1 MIKAGIVG
9 VSGYAGAQLLLLLLQ
24 HKEVEVDFI
33 AAHSKAGEEIQNL
46 YGNFA
51 KIYEKKCLT
60 FDEAYERLED
70 IDVIFTALPHSKSAK
85 TVKLA
90 YDKGVKVIDLG
101 ADFRLDDTKEYEKW
115 YKVPFQNEELIDES
129 VYGLPEIKRE
139 EIKGKKVVANPGCY
153 ATASILGTYPL
164 VKAGLIDEKS
174 IIIDAKSGTSGAGRS
189 EKMQNLYC
197 EVNESI
203 KAYAVANHRHT
214 AEIEQELTRV
224 SNEDIK
230 LLFTPHLIPMNRG
243 ILSVIYASLNEGVS
257 GVEVKKAFEE
267 AYKDEYFV
275 RILDTAPETK
285 WVKGTN
291 FCDISFEICTRTNR
305 VIVMSVIDNLMKGA
319 ASQAVQNMNIL
330 FDIDE
335 KEGLELLAMFP

>member
-1 MIKAGIVG
+1 MIKVGIVG

-24 HKEVEVDFI
+24 HKKVEVAFV
-33 AAHSKAGEEIQNL
+33 AAHSKAGEDIQNL

-51 KIYEKKCLT
+51 KMYEEKCLT
-60 FDEAYERLED
+60 FDEAYEKLDE
-70 IDVIFTALPHSKSAK
+70 IDVIFTALPHGKSAK

-90 YDKGVKVIDLG
+90 FEKDVKVIDLG
-101 ADFRLDDTKEYEKW
+101 ADFRLDNREEYEKW

-129 VYGLPEIKRE
+129 VYGLPEIKRG
-139 EIKGKKVVANPGCY
+139 EIKDKKIIANPGCY

-164 VKAGLIDEKS
+164 IKYGLVDEKS

-203 KAYAVANHRHT
+203 KAYALANHRHT
-214 AEIEQELTRV
+214 SEIEQELTRV
-224 SNEDIK
+224 GKEEIK
-230 LLFTPHLIPMNRG
+230 ILFTPHLVPMNRG
-243 ILSVIYASLNEGVS
+243 ILSVIYANLNEGI
-257 GVEVKKAFEE
+257 GKVEVKEAFEKT
-267 AYKDEYFV
+267 YKEEYFV
-275 RILDTAPETK
+275 RLLDTVPETK
-285 WVKGTN
+285 WVRGTN
-291 FCDISFEICTRTNR
+291 FCDINFEICSRTNR

-330 FDIDE
+330 FDFEE